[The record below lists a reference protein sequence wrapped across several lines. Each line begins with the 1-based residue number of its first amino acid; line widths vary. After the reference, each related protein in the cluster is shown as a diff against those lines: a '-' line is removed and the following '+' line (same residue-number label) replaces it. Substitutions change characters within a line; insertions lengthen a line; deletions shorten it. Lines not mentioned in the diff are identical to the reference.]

1 MKILRLNSVRSHF
14 SYIYV
19 LSVITFCVQIP
30 TFTGEDIVNAR
41 TNFIS
46 GLKLDFW
53 GGTSTLIYGNFP
65 SFGIRWQVGLAL
77 LQISMTAFALVS
89 IFGSRSGFGMNKLLE
104 LISAYSALLFS
115 SQMTRD
121 GLMFSLLVVGFAL
134 LIRAADEKLSLKLFC
149 ISMFFIIFSLSFRP
163 WLSAAVLPILF
174 VILRRVRINR
184 VKLFSTTL
192 AIIVLVLPIA
202 NEVIISKTLNLKRS
216 FPEQMVMLM
225 DVATSY
231 CYTNNYE
238 TGKEA
243 KFALDLFSPKED
255 LSGDACQLLRPDTW
269 ISLTKVDKVSAMS
282 TQSEFS
288 LIQPSELSKFE
299 KLKSSWIKI
308 IISDPVTYLQ
318 NRILFAGKLIV
329 GSDSRGLS
337 VFAAETKIDRLA
349 SLFRVLY
356 EFAITLHLYSV
367 GAFFF
372 YVLFYPLLR
381 FGKSPQTGLTLDG
394 LRVSLLVAMSL
405 WIFLSSIAYVG
416 SNGRY
421 TYSITLLCLI
431 LLARDYNSKSSQP
444 GRRII

>member
-1 MKILRLNSVRSHF
+1 MKIRRLNSVRSHF

-19 LSVITFCVQIP
+19 LSVITFFVQIP
-30 TFTGEDIVNAR
+30 SYTGEDIVNAR
-41 TNFIS
+41 INFIS

-65 SFGIRWQVGLAL
+65 SLGIRWQVGLAL

-89 IFGSRSGFGMNKLLE
+89 IFGSRSGFGINKLVE
-104 LISAYSALLFS
+104 LISVYSALLFS

-121 GLMFSLLVVGFAL
+121 GLLFSLLVAGFAV

-174 VILRRVRINR
+174 VILRNVKIKRF
-184 VKLFSTTL
+184 KLFFMSL
-192 AIIVLVLPIA
+192 AIIVFMLPVA
-202 NEVIISKTLNLKRS
+202 NEVIISKALNLKKS
-216 FPEQMVMLM
+216 FPEQMVMLT
-225 DVATSY
+225 DVASAY

-238 TGKEA
+238 TGRQA
-243 KFALDLFSPKED
+243 KFALDLFSPNED
-255 LSGDACQLLRPDTW
+255 LSEDACLLFRPDTW
-269 ISLTKVDKVSAMS
+269 ISLTQTDKASAIS
-282 TQSEFS
+282 AESEFS

-299 KLKSSWIKI
+299 KLKSTWIKL

-337 VFAAETKIDRLA
+337 VFMAETKLDKA
-349 SLFRVLY
+349 FALFRVFY
-356 EFAITLHLYSV
+356 EFAITFHLYSV
-367 GAFFF
+367 GAFFI
-372 YVLFYPLLR
+372 YILFFPLLR
-381 FGKSPQTGLTLDG
+381 FGRSTQAGLTLNG
-394 LRVSLLVAMSL
+394 LKVAILIAMSL

-431 LLARDYNSKSSQP
+431 LLARDYNSKSSHS
-444 GRRII
+444 GRLTM